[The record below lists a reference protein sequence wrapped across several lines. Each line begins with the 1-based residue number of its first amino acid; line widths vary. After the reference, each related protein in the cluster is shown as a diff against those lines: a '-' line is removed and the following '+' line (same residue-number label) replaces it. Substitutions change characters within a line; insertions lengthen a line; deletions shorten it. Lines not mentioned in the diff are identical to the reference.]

1 MSSFTYAF
9 KRQWAF
15 GLFLFGAT
23 RKISLGILAPK
34 VWCVYVFI
42 SPGFTLGEALLSH
55 SIGRNLACSSW
66 RLSQRCTV
74 YIPIVSAGGSQVH
87 VLSTARYSQL
97 LLWDITLESESKI
110 CSESLEYRSLQ
121 CIDFRKTG
129 IPALCWELFVSWACY
144 ETLFVPP
151 LCIPLSSNASFSSLG
166 NAFPLKL
173 SQIVYLNSYMLYKD
187 PKCTWTRNIYYS
199 IHAKIEITQTSTR
212 EWLPGWDAC
221 VCYGTLHG

>member
-1 MSSFTYAF
+1 MENILVCIRNTFFHISVLQCMDMSSFTYAF

-23 RKISLGILAPK
+23 RKIPLGILAPK
-34 VWCVYVFI
+34 VWCVDVFI

-74 YIPIVSAGGSQVH
+74 YIPIISAGGSQVH
-87 VLSTARYSQL
+87 VLSTTRYSQL

-129 IPALCWELFVSWACY
+129 IPALCWKLFHGHAMRLYLYLHSI
-144 ETLFVPP
+144 F
-151 LCIPLSSNASFSSLG
+151 LCLLMHPF
-166 NAFPLKL
+166 
-173 SQIVYLNSYMLYKD
+173 
-187 PKCTWTRNIYYS
+187 
-199 IHAKIEITQTSTR
+199 
-212 EWLPGWDAC
+212 LP
-221 VCYGTLHG
+221 